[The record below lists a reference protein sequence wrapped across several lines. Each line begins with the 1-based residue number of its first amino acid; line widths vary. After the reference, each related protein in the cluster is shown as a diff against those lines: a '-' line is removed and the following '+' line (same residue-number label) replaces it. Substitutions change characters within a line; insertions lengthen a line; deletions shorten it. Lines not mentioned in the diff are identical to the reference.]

1 MTIRVV
7 VVDDHK
13 LVKEGICALLKDE
26 PAVEVI
32 GDAADGRA
40 AVRMAEE
47 LSPDVVLM
55 DVALPGLNGI
65 EATRQIVK
73 SKPRVR
79 VLALSMY
86 ADGNYV
92 SEMLKAGAAGYLLK
106 DCEFDEL
113 TRAIRTVASDHTYL
127 SPRISN
133 LVVADYLEH
142 MPEDSQSPAELLTPR
157 EREVLQLLAEGESVK
172 EIAVKLN
179 VSIKTV
185 ETHRRQIME
194 KLDIHSIAELT
205 KYAVRR
211 GLTSLIQ

>member
-1 MTIRVV
+1 MKIRVV
-7 VVDDHK
+7 VVDDHQ
-13 LVKEGICALLKDE
+13 LVKEGICSLLKDE
-26 PAVEVI
+26 PEVEVI

-47 LSPDVVLM
+47 LAPDVVLM
-55 DVALPGLNGI
+55 DVALPGLNGV

-73 SKPRVR
+73 SRPRVR

-106 DCEFDEL
+106 DCDLEEL
-113 TRAIRTVASDHTYL
+113 TRAIRTVAADHTYL
-127 SPRISN
+127 SPQISN
-133 LVVADYLEH
+133 LVVSDYLEH
-142 MPEDSQSPAELLTPR
+142 LPEDGQSPAEVLTPR
-157 EREVLQLLAEGESVK
+157 EREVLQLLAEGKSVK
-172 EIAVKLN
+172 DIAAKLK

-205 KYAVRR
+205 KYAIRR
-211 GLTSLIQ
+211 GLTNINH

>member
-1 MTIRVV
+1 VKIRVV
-7 VVDDHK
+7 VVDDHQ
-13 LVKEGICALLKDE
+13 LVKEGICSLLKDE
-26 PAVEVI
+26 PEVEVI

-47 LSPDVVLM
+47 LAPDVVLM
-55 DVALPGLNGI
+55 DVALPGLNGV

-73 SKPRVR
+73 SRPRVR

-106 DCEFDEL
+106 DCDLEEL
-113 TRAIRTVASDHTYL
+113 TRAIRTVAADHTYL
-127 SPRISN
+127 SPQISN
-133 LVVADYLEH
+133 LVVSDYLEH
-142 MPEDSQSPAELLTPR
+142 LPEDGQSPAEVLTPR
-157 EREVLQLLAEGESVK
+157 EREVLQLLAEGKSVK
-172 EIAVKLN
+172 DIAAKLK

-205 KYAVRR
+205 KYAIRR
-211 GLTSLIQ
+211 GLTNINH

>member
-1 MTIRVV
+1 LKIRVM
-7 VVDDHK
+7 VVDDHNI
-13 LVKEGICALLKDE
+13 VKEGIRALLKDE

-47 LSPDVVLM
+47 LAPDVVLM
-55 DVALPGLNGI
+55 DVALPGLNGV

-86 ADGNYV
+86 ADGTYV

-106 DCEFDEL
+106 DCDLEEL
-113 TRAIRTVASDHTYL
+113 ARAIRTVAADHTYL

-133 LVVADYLEH
+133 LVVSDYLEH
-142 MPEDSQSPAELLTPR
+142 LPGDGQSPAEVLTPR

-172 EIAVKLN
+172 DIAAKLK
-179 VSIKTV
+179 VSIKTA

-211 GLTSLIQ
+211 GLTNINH

>member
-1 MTIRVV
+1 MSIRVI

-13 LVKEGICALLKDE
+13 LVKEGICALLRDE

-32 GDAADGRA
+32 GNAADGRA
-40 AVRMAEE
+40 AVQMAEE

-73 SKPRVR
+73 NKPRVR

-92 SEMLKAGAAGYLLK
+92 SEMLRAGAAGYLLK

-113 TRAIRTVASDHTYL
+113 ARAIRTVASDHTYL

-142 MPEDSQSPAELLTPR
+142 LPEDKQSPADVLTPR

-172 EIAVKLN
+172 EIAARLN

-185 ETHRRQIME
+185 ETHRRQVME
-194 KLDIHSIAELT
+194 KLDIRSIAELT